1 MFTHICVGA
10 NDLEQSKAFYD
21 AVLGSIGVENGA
33 MYSENACVYE
43 ANGGTF
49 LVLKPANGEPATYAN
64 GGTVGFAAA
73 DAASV
78 DAAYAAAMANGGSD
92 EGEPGKRPNAPGNAY
107 GAYLRDP
114 VGNKLAFYCQLPE
127 GE

>member
-1 MFTHICVGA
+1 MFTHVCLGA
-10 NDLEQSKAFYD
+10 NDLVQSKTFYD
-21 AVLGSIGVENGA
+21 AVLGSIGIPNGN
-33 MYSENACVYE
+33 MYSETACVYE
-43 ANGGTF
+43 HDGGTL
-49 LVLKPANGEPATYAN
+49 LVLKPANGESATHAN
-64 GGTVGFAAA
+64 GGTIGFVAA
-73 DAASV
+73 DAAAV

-92 EGEPGKRPNAPGNAY
+92 EGAPGKRPNAPGNAY